1 MWGKRKANKGK
12 SDMKRTDIRRKW
24 KTSPTVLLA
33 SQSQSHYFPH
43 ISFNEYLLEK
53 KRKNPPQNNKQT
65 NLLLQQARESPLFTG
80 QRPSSNRGA

>member
-12 SDMKRTDIRRKW
+12 SDMKRTDTRRKW

-43 ISFNEYLLEK
+43 ISFNEYLFEK
-53 KRKNPPQNNKQT
+53 KKNTAKQ
-65 NLLLQQARESPLFTG
+65 
-80 QRPSSNRGA
+80 

>member
-33 SQSQSHYFPH
+33 SQSQSQFPP
-43 ISFNEYLLEK
+43 Y
-53 KRKNPPQNNKQT
+53 
-65 NLLLQQARESPLFTG
+65 
-80 QRPSSNRGA
+80 